1 MDSLKVTVLC
11 KNRIEFISSHLTLC
25 VNTFYSMS
33 YLDSR
38 LNDFQTLIDDCA
50 PASKP
55 VMLLLDNINLYHG
68 NRRHHRLF
76 NLLGPKMWNFTV
88 RGLLIP
94 NVDGIEDLFNSKE
107 TAEEPQRSLKEV
119 KAQDTF
125 IGRCIH
131 SFSLDHYCTKAV
143 RMPSLLDE

>member
-1 MDSLKVTVLC
+1 M
-11 KNRIEFISSHLTLC
+11 
-25 VNTFYSMS
+25 
-33 YLDSR
+33 DSR
-38 LNDFQTLIDDCA
+38 LNDFQTLIDDRA

-88 RGLLIP
+88 RGLVIP

-119 KAQDTF
+119 KAQDTL

-131 SFSLDHYCTKAV
+131 SFSLDNYSTKAV
-143 RMPSLLDE
+143 RMSSLLDE

>member
-1 MDSLKVTVLC
+1 
-11 KNRIEFISSHLTLC
+11 
-25 VNTFYSMS
+25 MS
-33 YLDSR
+33 YLDNR
-38 LNDFQTLIDDCA
+38 LNDFQTLIDDRA

-88 RGLLIP
+88 RGLLVP
-94 NVDGIEDLFNSKE
+94 NVDEVEDLLKSKE
-107 TAEEPQRSLKEV
+107 TAEEPQHSLKDV

-125 IGRCIH
+125 IGGGICFYFYYICALQR
-131 SFSLDHYCTKAV
+131 
-143 RMPSLLDE
+143 LLGYFILY